1 MVLAHFTDAELP
13 SLTGMLPS
21 IDIVIATTAEA
32 KRAVLLV
39 RAIDCIVGQEGVRAR
54 PIVVVNGTR
63 FDPGL
68 VAQLKTRTDILFIQ
82 LHPGGLFVARRTGFE
97 AVTSEFFG
105 IHDDDDFLLPGALAR
120 RLAAI
125 SGNEKVDW
133 VVSDGVFVWPDREV
147 PFIPSIEH
155 LRRDPYGM
163 LLDYCWLCSA
173 GNLFRRT
180 AITGDLFDSVPSMEI
195 TYIAFRLLAE
205 GRMPAIVE
213 EPTFK
218 YFFYPD
224 SLSKKDHYNL
234 PAAQAIHTMMKLPVP
249 RWVRRKLAQ
258 KYRQGMH
265 NIADHHCAHGRQREA
280 WAAHLRSLA
289 GLPEFFRYFAFTRRL
304 LAGAGKSAETSAP
317 AG

>member
-1 MVLAHFTDAELP
+1 MSQP
-13 SLTGMLPS
+13 
-21 IDIVIATTAEA
+21 IDIVVATTAEA
-32 KRAVLLV
+32 RRAALLV
-39 RAIDCIVGQEGVRAR
+39 RAIDHIVGQDGVRAR

-63 FDPGL
+63 FDPAL
-68 VAQLKTRTDILFIQ
+68 VEQLKRRTDILLIH
-82 LHPGGLFVARRTGFE
+82 LNPGNLFLARRTGFE

-125 SGNEKVDW
+125 SGNDRVDW
-133 VVSDGVFVWPDREV
+133 VVSDGTFVWPDREV

-155 LRRDPYGM
+155 LRCDPYGL
-163 LLDYCWLCSA
+163 LLDHCWLCSA
-173 GNLFRRT
+173 GNLFRKS
-180 AITGDLFDSVPSMEI
+180 AIKGDLFDSVPSMEI

-249 RWVRRKLAQ
+249 GWVRRKLAR
-258 KYRQGMH
+258 KYRQAMH
-265 NIADHHCAHGRQREA
+265 DIADHHWARGRQREA

-304 LAGAGKSAETSAP
+304 LAGAGKSVETSAP